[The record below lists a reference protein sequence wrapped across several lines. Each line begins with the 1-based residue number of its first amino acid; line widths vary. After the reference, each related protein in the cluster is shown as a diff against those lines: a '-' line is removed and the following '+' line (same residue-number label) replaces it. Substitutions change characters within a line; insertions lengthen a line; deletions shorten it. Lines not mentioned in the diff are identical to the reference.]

1 MWEIALSERSSFHA
15 YNIGHL
21 SSRAAAPLFVPCTPA
36 AVIRLLGSTGV
47 SIAGSTAVVLGRS
60 DIVGNP
66 VAALLRSR
74 DATVT
79 QCHSRTKNIE
89 QIVSCISCDYQ
100 ISQLSHAHLQ
110 VRQADIVVAAIGQSA
125 FVKGSWVKPGA
136 VVIDVGINFVP
147 GMFLVFAYAPGYLYL
162 RHLDATKKSGQRLV
176 GDVDEDAFAVASHI
190 TPVPGGVGPMTV
202 ALLMENVYSSAV
214 RLWQKARERKITP
227 LALDI
232 KEKVPSDIEIAMAQ
246 TPKPVTQL
254 AKEMGLLP
262 DELESYGKFKA
273 KVELS
278 VLDRLAHRKDGKY
291 IVIAG

>member
-1 MWEIALSERSSFHA
+1 MWEIALSENEGSSFHA

-21 SSRAAAPLFVPCTPA
+21 SSRAASPLFVPCTPA
-36 AVIRLLGSTGV
+36 AVIRLLESTGV

-100 ISQLSHAHLQ
+100 ISQLSHTHLQ

-136 VVIDVGINFVP
+136 VVIDVGINFIP
-147 GMFLVFAYAPGYLYL
+147 GMYLV
-162 RHLDATKKSGQRLV
+162 LV
-176 GDVDEDAFAVASHI
+176 
-190 TPVPGGVGPMTV
+190 
-202 ALLMENVYSSAV
+202 L
-214 RLWQKARERKITP
+214 
-227 LALDI
+227 
-232 KEKVPSDIEIAMAQ
+232 
-246 TPKPVTQL
+246 
-254 AKEMGLLP
+254 
-262 DELESYGKFKA
+262 
-273 KVELS
+273 
-278 VLDRLAHRKDGKY
+278 VL
-291 IVIAG
+291 